1 MTNYDFLILNHNE
14 FECLTRD
21 LLQKKECCFVES
33 FAEGRDG
40 GIDLRFAPISGSKAI
55 VQVKR
60 YKDLSSLMKN
70 LKKEVPKV
78 VALAPSRYI
87 LSVSV
92 DLTPANKAQI
102 RQMFEPY
109 IKSEEDILGRSD
121 LNNLIGQFPDVEKR
135 YYKLWLASTA
145 VLESFINKR
154 IENWSAFRLEQIKQ
168 DVRRYVINDSFDK
181 ARKILEE
188 NRFVII
194 SGIPGIGKSTLANM
208 LAYNY
213 LAEGFDEFIYVAGE
227 IDDVAQKF
235 QDGRKQIFLYDDFL
249 GSNVFEKGGNGF
261 DYKLVALLD
270 RIRRSEDKLLILTTR
285 EYVLSAARQEY
296 EKFNAY
302 IIDPVK
308 CMLDLNFYTKSVRAK
323 ILYNHLAE
331 ADIPSPY
338 IEDLL
343 KDKNYKKLIE
353 HRSFN
358 PRLIELLINQKLW
371 NDVGPDE
378 FTSSILDL
386 FNKPYGVWEHAFV
399 KLSKSARFAMMV
411 LCTMKTPVLVDDW
424 RCAYRAFCELSGYD
438 AHVFYDDEQWT
449 RDLKVLL
456 DCFVRTNYV
465 GGLHLVDF
473 HNPSV
478 YDFIVAYIKEKTE
491 IQKLLI
497 RSFIYEEQFYTL
509 FKEHELP
516 STILLTDD
524 LGDILANRYEES
536 KDSMIP
542 SRMVVYDSGRKAVR
556 SVTNKIV
563 RIKRFIDANPEL
575 SRRSDFV
582 ERNLTLED
590 IESEQFFYD
599 IFEIVKRIDLQ
610 KTDIPLSRLLEKLM
624 QVHKFVE
631 HYVELLE
638 YVKEIGVLEQYSQQI
653 MGSFEEDFKY
663 EIEDCT
669 QEYECEQI
677 ESALDQIAALI
688 GDFEYSGYI
697 GRVEDRKITIREEE
711 EEKRDKALVGRRV
724 TSLQSDIS
732 DRHLHEM
739 FSSLIYNRSVDN

>member
-1 MTNYDFLILNHNE
+1 MPNYDFLILNHNE

-21 LLQKKECCFVES
+21 LLQKKEGCFVES

-40 GIDLRFAPISGSKAI
+40 GIDLRFAPVNGNEAV

-60 YKDLSSLMKN
+60 YKDLGSLMRN
-70 LKKEVPKV
+70 LKKEAPKV
-78 VALAPSRYI
+78 VRLAPSRYI

-92 DLTPANKAQI
+92 DLTPANKAEI

-109 IKSEEDILGRSD
+109 INSDEDILGRSD
-121 LNNLIGQFPDVEKR
+121 LNNLIGQYPDVEKR
-135 YYKLWLASTA
+135 YYKLWLASSA
-145 VLESFINKR
+145 VLEGFINKR

-213 LAEGFDEFIYVAGE
+213 LADGFQVFIYIAGE

-261 DYKLVALLD
+261 DSKLVALMD

-331 ADIPSPY
+331 ADVPHEY
-338 IEDLL
+338 IADLL
-343 KDKNYKKLIE
+343 KDRNYNKLIE
-353 HRSFN
+353 HRCFN
-358 PRLIELLINQKLW
+358 PRLIELLVNQKLW
-371 NDVGPDE
+371 NDVAPKD

-386 FNKPYGVWEHAFV
+386 FNKPYGVWNHAFD
-399 KLSKSARFAMMV
+399 KLTRSARYAMMV
-411 LCTMKTPVLVDDW
+411 LCTMRTPVLIDDW
-424 RCAYRAFCELSGYD
+424 KRAYRTFCELSGEG

-478 YDFIVAYIKEKTE
+478 YDFLVAYIKDKAE

-497 RSFIYEEQFYTL
+497 RSFIFEEQFYTL
-509 FKEHELP
+509 FKEHQYP
-516 STILLTDD
+516 STVFLTEE
-524 LGDILANRYEES
+524 LGDLLSNRYEET
-536 KDSMIP
+536 KDVMIP
-542 SRMVVYDSGRKAVR
+542 CRMLVYDSGRKALRSSSDKLVR
-556 SVTNKIV
+556 M
-563 RIKRFIDANPEL
+563 RRFLDANPAL
-575 SRRSDFV
+575 CMRTDFL
-582 ERNLTLED
+582 ERNLTMED
-590 IESEQFFYD
+590 VESEIFFFD
-599 IFEIVKRIDLQ
+599 LFEVVRCADLEKAGIEFSQ
-610 KTDIPLSRLLEKLM
+610 VMEKLM
-624 QVHKFVE
+624 QLPKFAE
-631 HYVELLE
+631 QYVDLLE
-638 YVKEIGVLEQYSQQI
+638 YVKEKGVFEQYSGQI
-653 MGSFEEDFKY
+653 MESFTEDFKN
-663 EIEDCT
+663 EIEDYS
-669 QEYECEQI
+669 QEYECEQA
-677 ESALDQIAALI
+677 ESALHQIAELI
-688 GDFEYSGYI
+688 ADFDVVGYME
-697 GRVEDRKITIREEE
+697 RVQDRKDSIREKED
-711 EEKRDKALVGRRV
+711 EKRDRASAGRKI
-724 TSLQSDIS
+724 SDLQNDIS
-732 DRHLHEM
+732 DRRLQEM
-739 FSSLIYNRSVDN
+739 FSSLLCQM

>member
-1 MTNYDFLILNHNE
+1 MPNYDFLILNHNE

-21 LLQKKECCFVES
+21 LLQKKEGCFVES

-40 GIDLRFAPISGSKAI
+40 GIDLRFAPVNGNEAV

-60 YKDLSSLMKN
+60 YKDLGFLMRN

-78 VALAPSRYI
+78 VSLAPCRYI

-92 DLTPANKAQI
+92 DLTPANKAEI

-109 IKSEEDILGRSD
+109 IKSDEDILGRSD
-121 LNNLIGQFPDVEKR
+121 LNNLIGQYPDIEKKF
-135 YYKLWLASTA
+135 YKLWLASST
-145 VLESFINKR
+145 VLESFVNKR
-154 IENWSAFRLEQIKQ
+154 IENWSAFRMEQIKQ

-181 ARKILEE
+181 ARKILDE

-213 LAEGFDEFIYVAGE
+213 LAEGYDEFIYIAGE

-235 QDGRKQIFLYDDFL
+235 QDGRAQIFLYDDFL

-261 DYKLVALLD
+261 DSKLVTLMD

-285 EYVLSAARQEY
+285 EYVLSSARQEY

-323 ILYNHLAE
+323 ILYNHLAD

-343 KDKNYKKLIE
+343 KKKNYNKLIE

-358 PRLIELLINQKLW
+358 PRLIELLVNQKLW
-371 NDVGPDE
+371 NDVVPED
-378 FTSSILDL
+378 FTYSILKL
-386 FNKPYGVWEHAFV
+386 FDRPYGVWEHAFA
-399 KLSKSARFAMMV
+399 KLPKSARFAMMV
-411 LCTMKTPVLVDDW
+411 LCTMKTPVLVNDW
-424 RCAYRAFCELSGYD
+424 RCAYRTFCELSGEG

-449 RDLKVLL
+449 RDLRVLL

-465 GGLHLVDF
+465 GGYHLVDF

-478 YDFIVAYIKEKTE
+478 YDFIVAYIKDKTE

-497 RSFIYEEQFYTL
+497 RSFMYEEQFYTL
-509 FKEHELP
+509 FREPQSP
-516 STILLTDD
+516 STIFLTED
-524 LGDILANRYEES
+524 LGDILVNRYEDS
-536 KDSMIP
+536 KDSLIP
-542 SRMVVYDSGRKAVR
+542 CRMLVYDSGRKAARYSTDKMVR
-556 SVTNKIV
+556 M
-563 RIKRFIDANPEL
+563 RRFVEASPEL
-575 SRRSDFV
+575 CRRTDFV
-582 ERNLTLED
+582 ARNLTVED
-590 IESEQFFYD
+590 VKSEMFFFD
-599 IFEIVKRIDLQ
+599 LFEIVRHVDLT
-610 KTDIPLSRLLEKLM
+610 KAGIELTLVLEKLM

-631 HYVELLE
+631 QYVELLE
-638 YVKEIGVLEQYSQQI
+638 YVKEKGAFEQYSHQI
-653 MGSFEEDFKY
+653 MESFDEDFKF

-677 ESALDQIAALI
+677 ESALYQIAALI
-688 GDFEYSGYI
+688 DDFKLSDYMERI
-697 GRVEDRKITIREEE
+697 EDRKDKIREEQ
-711 EEKRDKALVGRRV
+711 EEKCDNTSSGRMI
-724 TSLQSDIS
+724 SGLQGDIS
-732 DRHLHEM
+732 DRYLQEM
-739 FSSLIYNRSVDN
+739 FSSLLCKM